1 MNGESIDRYGELMH
15 RLGAIQAELS
25 SMKGELAQ
33 HVVDEGADVGQVRDD
48 YRVID
53 GRLKRLEEL
62 LTSGHAIA
70 RALGVVL
77 PLVLALIGA
86 VWAAHDWWD
95 RILSKVHPS
104 S

>member
-1 MNGESIDRYGELMH
+1 MSGRF
-15 RLGAIQAELS
+15 
-25 SMKGELAQ
+25 
-33 HVVDEGADVGQVRDD
+33 RDD
-48 YRVID
+48 FRGID

-77 PLVLALIGA
+77 PLVLGLVAA

-95 RILSKVHPS
+95 RLLSKLHPS